1 MVMIEKAYS
10 YLDRAF
16 QVALVI
22 LFSSIVVVGGLQVF
36 NRYVLNQSLSWSE
49 EFQIYGHI
57 WLIFL
62 SIPVAYNRAAHIG
75 MNLLVKQF
83 SPKVQNALSLATHV
97 LWLVLALFIVFY
109 TTVVMGVAKNQ
120 TSPALG
126 LRMDRAYMSLLV
138 GGSYLSLLALRNVVE
153 SFTLLRTGEL
163 AGGSR
168 C

>member
-1 MVMIEKAYS
+1 MITRVFS

-16 QVALVI
+16 EIALFL
-22 LFSSIVVVGGLQVF
+22 LFSAIVLVGGLQVF

-62 SIPVAYNRAAHIG
+62 SIPVAYNRGAHIG
-75 MNLLVKQF
+75 MNLLVKRF
-83 SPKVQNALSLATHV
+83 SPRVQNGLTVATHL
-97 LWLVLALFIVFY
+97 LWLVLALAIVSN
-109 TTVVMGVAKNQ
+109 TTVVMGVARNQ

-126 LRMDRAYMSLLV
+126 LRMDRAYLSLFV
-138 GGSYLSLLALRNVVE
+138 GGSYLSLLALRNVVGGL
-153 SFTLLRTGEL
+153 SLLRSEKL
-163 AGGSR
+163 ATRSP